1 MSSYVVGVDGSAPS
15 RAALGWAL
23 GRAESR
29 RRHPLRLVHV
39 LDDEAGLAGPDIQ
52 QEAEREGRRIL
63 TERLSEARRLH
74 PGLELNATV
83 LHGSMPWELSH
94 AAGPSDMLVLG
105 THRSNTSNGRVL
117 GSRSVQVAS
126 ITPATLA
133 VIPDRPGN
141 PHGPVVVGVGIRE
154 PAGPAVSWGAH
165 EAAVTGL
172 PLLLVHGL
180 DSVDSRPAG
189 SPHPEL
195 AAINLSEAKKLAREI
210 EPRVEVSTRLSP
222 DGPAQALL
230 AAAYD
235 ASVLVVG
242 PSRTFGTG
250 ASPIGTVTQSVLL
263 NTHCPVLVT
272 RYSAAA

>member
-1 MSSYVVGVDGSAPS
+1 
-15 RAALGWAL
+15 
-23 GRAESR
+23 
-29 RRHPLRLVHV
+29 LRLVHV

>member
-15 RAALGWAL
+15 KAALEWAL
-23 GRAESR
+23 ERSESR

-52 QEAEREGRRIL
+52 LQAEREGRRL
-63 TERLSEARRLH
+63 LAERLEEARQLY
-74 PGLELNATV
+74 PDLELSSTV

-94 AAGPSDMLVLG
+94 AAGPPDMLVLG
-105 THRSNTSNGRVL
+105 THRSSSSDGRVL

-133 VIPDRPGN
+133 VIPDRRRN
-141 PHGPVVVGVGIRE
+141 PAGPVVVGVGMRE
-154 PAGPAVSWGAH
+154 PAGPAVVWAAH
-165 EAAVTGL
+165 EAAATKL
-172 PLLLVHGL
+172 PLLLVHGMG
-180 DSVDSRPAG
+180 SAERRAG
-189 SPHPEL
+189 APHPEL
-195 AAINLSEAKKLAREI
+195 AAINLSEAKKLALEI
-210 EPRVEVSTRLSP
+210 EPGATVSTRLSP
-222 DGPAQALL
+222 DGAAQALL
-230 AAAYD
+230 AAAYE
-235 ASVLVVG
+235 ASTLVVG

-272 RYSAAA
+272 RYSAGA